1 LDRITQAV
9 RGNLAPFKFPNPDV
23 RVSCDPEAPSFT
35 ILIWPTPVTPNSC
48 NDLAR
53 RRAEL
58 PSYMNRHGAFGI
70 YIAAA
75 LIRNLAQ
82 AAFDATPKRLDGSGA
97 PSPDGPIHLTGL
109 LIDFVEHDVNKSD
122 NSTIVTYLNGY
133 DERPWPDVGFTVTL
147 TDVLTSDPTLHAVT
161 TSKVTTSDRDEF
173 LALNL
178 LPIAFV
184 LSILPPTTF
193 LLLNDLEAYQVRP
206 HDSSTDSLGD
216 RILKTI
222 PDEISLPHTGGLPHP
237 LALPRLASAGEE
249 ILTAMPE
256 SRKMV
261 VISYGTPI
269 VNDSGIYLSGAVPNE
284 FPNRVPKAR
293 IIGPTSLVMDLNATQ
308 TFGYFSVEATEFYGK
323 LSFIWSAG
331 PDANIPSPNARSTA
345 VFFRWANAQP
355 GNSLEAT
362 VSVRVTD
369 TDGSSVTTS
378 HAVTVSLTDQS
389 DGLSTKCKIRPWLD
403 DCQPPS

>member
-1 LDRITQAV
+1 MRGLSDSRLSEILVERARHGVSASIARTEVSRPPGFVFMRPPCKGIDCPEGDGDGPPQNPCRGLPFVWQPDIAVKITLPCPEQSDLDRITQAV

-23 RVSCDPEAPSFT
+23 RVSCDPESPSFT

-58 PSYMNRHGAFGI
+58 PIYMNRHGAFGI

-109 LIDFVEHDVNKSD
+109 LIDFVEHDVDKTD
-122 NSTIVTYLNGY
+122 NSTVVTYINGY

-206 HDSSTDSLGD
+206 HDSSTDSLGE
-216 RILKTI
+216 RILATI

-237 LALPRLASAGEE
+237 LALPRLASAGEG

-269 VNDSGIYLSGAVPNE
+269 VNDSGIYLSGAVQNP

-293 IIGPTSLVMDLNATQ
+293 IIGYELGN
-308 TFGYFSVEATEFYGK
+308 
-323 LSFIWSAG
+323 G
-331 PDANIPSPNARSTA
+331 P
-345 VFFRWANAQP
+345 
-355 GNSLEAT
+355 
-362 VSVRVTD
+362 
-369 TDGSSVTTS
+369 
-378 HAVTVSLTDQS
+378 
-389 DGLSTKCKIRPWLD
+389 
-403 DCQPPS
+403 